1 MCSLPPTYNSIVT
14 AWANIPDEMQTLEK
28 LKTRLLQLESLLLKQ
43 NGEPACDAAFFTR
56 SNKFFS
62 QNRQPHYDQNKEY
75 IKDLKNRTRCY
86 NCGERDHWTAEC
98 PRPQRDKDKFSN
110 QPRNKFDRQQKH
122 PGNRRGEA
130 NVATSEQSN
139 QPTSETTYEGN
150 PSGGNAYES
159 NHDDS
164 YLFMAVSKH
173 SQALSVNLDKHA
185 WYADSG
191 ATEHMTEHRHWIS
204 TFQDVP
210 HGTWSVVVADDR
222 DLWVRGLGDINITRI
237 VDGIEKRGILKKVLY
252 IPNLRRN
259 LFSIGLVSKAG
270 LSFQTLGDKCV
281 LYADM
286 GRGPKVMEG
295 NQVGTLY
302 RLSISPVPPLT
313 EPLTQTEDQ
322 IPSTAFATS
331 TASRDTDLVL
341 WQNRMAHVNIHNI
354 KNMSDSVS
362 MPMLQIFQVFLTADF
377 FKFVQDVHWEN
388 NTNQHTLLI
397 HKWRDQK
404 NLASYCMQI

>member
-1 MCSLPPTYNSIVT
+1 MIITKIMCSLPPTYNSIVT
-14 AWANIPDEMQTLEK
+14 AWTNIPDEMQTLEK

-43 NGEPACDAAFFTR
+43 NGEPAGDAAFFTR
-56 SNKFFS
+56 SNKFSS
-62 QNRQPHYDQNKEY
+62 QNRQPQHDQNKEY

-98 PRPQRDKDKFSN
+98 PRPQRDKDKYSN

-159 NHDDS
+159 DHDDS

-185 WYADSG
+185 WYADSS
-191 ATEHMTEHRHWIS
+191 ATEHMTEHRHWFS

-210 HGTWSVVVADDR
+210 HGTWFVAVADDR

-252 IPNLRRN
+252 IPDLRRN
-259 LFSIGLVSKAG
+259 LFSIGLVCQADNLSKPSEINVFSMLIWDVVQKSWREIKSEPFIDC
-270 LSFQTLGDKCV
+270 LSALFHH
-281 LYADM
+281 
-286 GRGPKVMEG
+286 
-295 NQVGTLY
+295 
-302 RLSISPVPPLT
+302 S
-313 EPLTQTEDQ
+313 
-322 IPSTAFATS
+322 
-331 TASRDTDLVL
+331 
-341 WQNRMAHVNIHNI
+341 QNH
-354 KNMSDSVS
+354 
-362 MPMLQIFQVFLTADF
+362 
-377 FKFVQDVHWEN
+377 
-388 NTNQHTLLI
+388 
-397 HKWRDQK
+397 
-404 NLASYCMQI
+404 